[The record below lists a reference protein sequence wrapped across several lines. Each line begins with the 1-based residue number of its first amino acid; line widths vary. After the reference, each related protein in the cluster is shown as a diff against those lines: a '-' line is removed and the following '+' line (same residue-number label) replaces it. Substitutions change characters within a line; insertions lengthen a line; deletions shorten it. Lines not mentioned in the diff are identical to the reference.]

1 MIWQIKLFFAALIT
15 LGAAFLVLK
24 YNESIA
30 DVEEMKALLA
40 TERAASAAQAS
51 EIRSLLA
58 YNGILNATLV
68 EKQNYDDAIRKQLGG
83 VHRKLNLLMADDPVA
98 QEWGATPIPDSVR
111 SVLQDGAHGSR
122 AGNVRA
128 PAGSAAAPNPK
139 PDAPAVGD
147 QKQ

>member
-24 YNESIA
+24 YNESIE
-30 DVEEMKALLA
+30 DVEEMKQLLA
-40 TERAASAAQAS
+40 TERAASATQAN

-111 SVLQDGAHGSR
+111 SVLRDGTYNDRTGH
-122 AGNVRA
+122 VRA
-128 PAGSAAAPNPK
+128 PAGSTAAPNPK

-147 QKQ
+147 HKQ